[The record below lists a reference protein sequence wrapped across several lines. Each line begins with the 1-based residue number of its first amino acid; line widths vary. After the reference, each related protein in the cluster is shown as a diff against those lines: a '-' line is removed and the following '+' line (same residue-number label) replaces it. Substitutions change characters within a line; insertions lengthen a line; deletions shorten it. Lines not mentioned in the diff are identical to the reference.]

1 MHRLAPETAELLQ
14 PAGAD
19 ETLSPPVS
27 VAAFTAGAR
36 THGAQAIAPGS
47 DGRVV
52 DSAPPSE
59 CSLRFNFSE
68 HIARMKDEGYT
79 IVRGVLTPDE
89 CAAAR
94 EAVLR
99 LATEGVALTHLF
111 NRGKEFE
118 SVYTSAGGQFVLS
131 LARHFLGDDATLA
144 DVAATIQKPG
154 GRRQGLHVDG
164 SVTGPFQ
171 SLPAADSGKIVS
183 HMLSMRSIW
192 PLSPFNA
199 KAGSTIIVRQLTA
212 VGDATV
218 G

>member
-1 MHRLAPETAELLQ
+1 VDARE
-14 PAGAD
+14 PA
-19 ETLSPPVS
+19 S

-36 THGAQAIAPGS
+36 THGAQAITPGS
-47 DGRVV
+47 DGRAV
-52 DSAPPSE
+52 DRAPPGGAS
-59 CSLRFNFSE
+59 SLWFNFSE
-68 HIARMKDEGYT
+68 HVARMAEEGYT
-79 IVRGVLTPDE
+79 IVRGALTPDE

-99 LATEGVALTHLF
+99 LATAGVVLTHLF
-111 NRGKEFE
+111 NRGEEFE
-118 SVYTSAGGQFVLS
+118 RVYTSVGGQFVRS

-144 DVAATIQKPG
+144 DIAGSVQEPG
-154 GRRQGLHVDG
+154 GGRQGLHVDG

-171 SLPAADSGKIVS
+171 SLPAGDSGKIVS

-192 PLSPFNA
+192 PLSPFSA

-218 G
+218 S